1 MAISFTLQK
10 QLGQFQLDVSYS
22 FPGGVLVIQ
31 GESGSGKST
40 ILNCISGLL
49 EPDNGRVQTGERVL
63 FDRKCKIDLPVK
75 QRKIGYVFQN
85 YALFPNMTVEKN
97 ILYGLKNQPAYQDKT
112 KRREM
117 LEYME
122 YIMDTFGISRL
133 RQKYPYHI
141 SGGEKQRT
149 ALARAIVTRPELLL
163 LDEPFSALDMKTKE
177 IVYQEFLELKHQV
190 QMPIILISHDPRE
203 GDLFA
208 DHRLYL
214 QQGHIMDPQS
224 NLLPFAR

>member
-1 MAISFTLQK
+1 MAVSFQLNK
-10 QLGQFQLDVSYS
+10 QLDQFQLDVACR

-49 EPDNGRVQTGERVL
+49 QPDGGYVQVGDRVL
-63 FDRKCKIDLPVK
+63 YDDGTKVNLPVQ
-75 QRKIGYVFQN
+75 QRNIGYVFQN

-97 ILYGLKNQPAYQDKT
+97 ILYGLQNQPDFKDGKNKA
-112 KRREM
+112 EM
-117 LEYME
+117 LRYMD
-122 YIMDTFGISRL
+122 YIMDTFRISHL
-133 RQKYPYHI
+133 RKKYPFSI

-149 ALARAIVTRPELLL
+149 ALARAIVTKPDLLL
-163 LDEPFSALDMKTKE
+163 LDEPFSALDMKTKQ
-177 IVYQEFLELKHQV
+177 IVYQEFLEFKHQFQTPV
-190 QMPIILISHDPRE
+190 ILISHDPRE

-214 QQGHIMDPQS
+214 EQGHVVER
-224 NLLPFAR
+224 L